1 MVPALNPLHQ
11 QIFAQ
16 FPTQYYWS
24 AEQTEWAADV
34 LFRDRAALLSV
45 YDRLI
50 RHATLYPCTDI
61 LRFLG
66 RKLRADGQVPA
77 HFNADLMADRKERLE
92 GVRLKH
98 WLDYNSLK
106 MYDKDSILRAEA
118 TIQEPKWFRV
128 YRPKEGAPDH
138 ERSWLPLRRSVA
150 DLHRRAE
157 VSHAALDRYLAAAA
171 TLTDAT
177 PLKDLLEPL
186 CQPATAPRRRS
197 TRIIASTAP
206 TTDATAVPTTDITAA
221 PTTETNTEHI
231 KDQPK
236 SKRSR
241 RVRALNPLAP
251 DDAAL
256 LEAVSRSE
264 FLLNGLRNRDLRLLL
279 FPAPANAQQRHR
291 QAAAVT
297 RKLTLLRAHGILH
310 KVPHTH
316 RYQVSPTGR
325 QATTALLAARAATTE
340 ALAAAA

>member
-1 MVPALNPLHQ
+1 M
-11 QIFAQ
+11 
-16 FPTQYYWS
+16 T
-24 AEQTEWAADV
+24 
-34 LFRDRAALLSV
+34 
-45 YDRLI
+45 
-50 RHATLYPCTDI
+50 
-61 LRFLG
+61 
-66 RKLRADGQVPA
+66 
-77 HFNADLMADRKERLE
+77 DRKERLE
-92 GVRLKH
+92 GVRVKH

-106 MYDKDSILRAEA
+106 MYDKDSNLRAEA

-128 YRPKEGAPDH
+128 YRPKEGDPDG
-138 ERSWLPLRRSVA
+138 ERSWLPMRRSVA

-157 VSHAALDRYLAAAA
+157 VCRAAVDRYLAAAA
-171 TLTDAT
+171 TLSDGT

-186 CQPATAPRRRS
+186 CQPTTAPRRRLPTVVS
-197 TRIIASTAP
+197 SSTAP
-206 TTDATAVPTTDITAA
+206 TTDATATPD
-221 PTTETNTEHI
+221 TNTAPSKE
-231 KDQPK
+231 QPK

-256 LEAVSRSE
+256 LEAVSRPE
-264 FLLNGLRNRDLRLLL
+264 FMIHGLRNRDLRPLL
-279 FPAPANAQQRHR
+279 FPAPANAEQRRR

-316 RYQVSPTGR
+316 RYQVSPKGR

>member
-1 MVPALNPLHQ
+1 MVPRL
-11 QIFAQ
+11 
-16 FPTQYYWS
+16 PTQGRRS
-24 AEQTEWAADV
+24 RPRTVVVTA
-34 LFRDRAALLSV
+34 AALG
-45 YDRLI
+45 
-50 RHATLYPCTDI
+50 
-61 LRFLG
+61 G
-66 RKLRADGQVPA
+66 RPA
-77 HFNADLMADRKERLE
+77 
-92 GVRLKH
+92 
-98 WLDYNSLK
+98 
-106 MYDKDSILRAEA
+106 
-118 TIQEPKWFRV
+118 P
-128 YRPKEGAPDH
+128 P
-138 ERSWLPLRRSVA
+138 RRS
-150 DLHRRAE
+150 E
-157 VSHAALDRYLAAAA
+157 
-171 TLTDAT
+171 
-177 PLKDLLEPL
+177 
-186 CQPATAPRRRS
+186 PRRSGPLSRRRRHTHGRHPAQGSARTALPTCHRS

-231 KDQPK
+231 KDPPK

-241 RVRALNPLAP
+241 RVRVLNPLAP

-256 LEAVSRSE
+256 LEAVSCPE